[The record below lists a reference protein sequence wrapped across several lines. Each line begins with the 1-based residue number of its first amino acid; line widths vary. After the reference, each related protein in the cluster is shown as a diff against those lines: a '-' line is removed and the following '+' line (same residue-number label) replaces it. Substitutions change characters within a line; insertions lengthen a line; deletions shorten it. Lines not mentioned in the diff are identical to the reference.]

1 MWNTWAYAHHKT
13 TSHVIL
19 WYMPACWFFVNLKAS
34 SLISFHFCSAH
45 VLWMNTQGMLSCLR
59 WKKMSR
65 SILLLLIS
73 TSNLN
78 QPSVSLKLEQ
88 RAWLWQTLCV
98 QLPVYVG
105 SCWLLE
111 KYENRVTEDLSVQN
125 YRFNGPGV
133 RRSAVRRR
141 SSLATISIRLF
152 CKNNINLS
160 EFQFLNCK
168 NKVII
173 WVF

>member
-1 MWNTWAYAHHKT
+1 MWNTWAYTHHKT

-34 SLISFHFCSAH
+34 SLISFHFCSAP
-45 VLWMNTQGMLSCLR
+45 VLWMKTQLMLSCLR
-59 WKKMSR
+59 SKKMSR
-65 SILLLLIS
+65 SIFLQLIS
-73 TSNLN
+73 TLN

-88 RAWLWQTLCV
+88 RVWLWQTLCV

-111 KYENRVTEDLSVQN
+111 NYELQGHGELVRTKLLVME
-125 YRFNGPGV
+125 PGV

-173 WVF
+173 RIF